1 MSEDFFDIRERLRK
15 TYVAPSKVSTARA
28 EVLGGKGFLTE
39 VAGRVILTAPA
50 STITMADELPKELA
64 ERWQKASTQ
73 NPFYMWLQGR
83 FVEAEKAN
91 RNGAFWSTADLQFGE
106 MSVKHGPL
114 NWLHEEQTV
123 IGTIA
128 DNAIIHP
135 QAQSTFPTLH
145 QAASVGIP
153 GWTHDARLDTWYSTS
168 TNGPLAGVSV
178 THEDFQRQYADLL
191 QTAQPRPYMAAVSAM
206 WKWVH
211 PEKGRLYYSMECI
224 AREMSCQSDETH
236 EGCGK
241 SFDYV
246 TAMTSPEKTCEHIQ
260 SRASARRMVD
270 PSFLGGAVIVPP
282 TQPGWGSANV
292 EVMRQA
298 SKLAE
303 QTEAANADGLSD
315 TEWEQVMG
323 NVLRF
328 AGA

>member
-1 MSEDFFDIRERLRK
+1 MSDYFATRERLRQL
-15 TYVAPSKVSTARA
+15 YIPKVTPIRGEA
-28 EVLGGKGFLTE
+28 LGGGPHESGFLTE

-50 STITMADELPKELA
+50 RTVSLASELPTELA
-64 ERWQKASTQ
+64 ERWEKASTG

-91 RNGAFWSTADLQFGE
+91 RNGAFWSTDDLQFGE

-114 NWLHEEQTV
+114 NWLHEEKTV

-128 DNAIIHP
+128 DNALIRP
-135 QAQSTFPTLH
+135 QAQNLQ
-145 QAASVGIP
+145 QAASFDFN
-153 GWTHDARLDTWYSTS
+153 T
-168 TNGPLAGVSV
+168 TNKASLFA
-178 THEDFQRQYADLL
+178 
-191 QTAQPRPYMAAVSAM
+191 AQPRPFIAAVSAV

-211 PEKGRLYYSMECI
+211 PEKVNDIERAADQGRLYYSMECI
-224 AREMSCQSDETH
+224 AREMSCVGDDTR

-246 TAMTSPEKTCEHIQ
+246 TAMTNPGKTCEHMQ
-260 SRASARRMVD
+260 ARSSARRMVD

-303 QTEAANADGLSD
+303 QTAEAATDMTA
-315 TEWEQVMG
+315 TQWETLMAEVIRYAT
-323 NVLRF
+323 V
-328 AGA
+328 